1 MKDVYM
7 LADGESATIREVNAT
22 GAVRQR
28 LLDMGMIP
36 DCLITKE
43 RSAFGGDPVWVKVGS
58 VQLALR
64 KTEAQAIVVESDAK

>member
-1 MKDVYM
+1 MNKNVYT
-7 LADGESATIREVNAT
+7 LEIGQTAVIREVNAT

-36 DCLITKE
+36 TMPITKE
-43 RSAFGGDPVWVKVGS
+43 RAALGGDPVWVKVGN

-64 KTEAQAIVVESDAK
+64 KDEAQAVVVE

>member
-1 MKDVYM
+1 MNNIYT
-7 LADGESATIREVNAT
+7 LAVGETATIREVNAT

-36 DCLITKE
+36 NIKVKKE
-43 RSAFGGDPVWVKVGS
+43 RTALGGDPVWVRVGS

-64 KTEAQAIVVESDAK
+64 KNEAEAIVIE